1 MKLNKSKLMKNAWE
15 IARSAQRN
23 FGGTVREYFS
33 ASLKISWKQ
42 NRPQSS
48 EINIAKLAKIG
59 NEWEG
64 YGNHRIY
71 FDNIENYFD
80 DINTKPYERRV
91 NGVQVN
97 RDELESKISA
107 KIWFNVKNGK
117 FEQKWNHLSDDDMK
131 IVEKNIL
138 AAV

>member
-1 MKLNKSKLMKNAWE
+1 MNKSKIMKMAWE
-15 IARSAQRN
+15 ISRNAQRN
-23 FGGTVREYFS
+23 FGGTVKEYFPT
-33 ASLKISWKQ
+33 SLKMSWKQ
-42 NRPQSS
+42 NRSQNS

-91 NGVQVN
+91 NGIQVN
-97 RDELESKISA
+97 RDELESKVSS
-107 KIWFNVKNGK
+107 KIWFNVKTGA
-117 FEQKWNHLSDDDMK
+117 FEQKWNHLSDHDMEVVK
-131 IVEKNIL
+131 RNIL
-138 AAV
+138 NSI